1 MIRAFKQFS
10 IVAGGTPQPLV
21 GTTLGAATLVSATP
35 QSVLVAD
42 SSMFKQGDWAVIG
55 TVAVGDE
62 ERQLVTKVVDA
73 THIKV
78 NQLEKAHANGAYV
91 RSGILINSVYV
102 QRDVSSAGGLLY
114 IGAQGI
120 VKATFANVVATL
132 FNSTTGQP
140 IDFGDSRGDSTDAGS
155 AGDWF
160 IDGTTGDK
168 YLPSFGVT

>member
-1 MIRAFKQFS
+1 MIRAFKQFT

-21 GTTLGAATLVSATP
+21 GTTLSAATLASATP
-35 QSVLVAD
+35 QSVAVVD
-42 SSMFKQGDWAVIG
+42 SSMFKQGDWAVFG
-55 TVAVGDE
+55 TVAGADE
-62 ERQLVTKVVDA
+62 ERQLVTKVVDG

-78 NQLEKAHANGAYV
+78 NSLEKAHASGAFV

-102 QRDVSSAGGLLY
+102 QRDLTGAGLLY

-132 FNSTTGQP
+132 FNSATGQP

-155 AGDWF
+155 AGDWWV
-160 IDGTTGDK
+160 DGTTNDK

>member
-21 GTTLGAATLVSATP
+21 GTTLTTATLPTTAST
-35 QSVLVAD
+35 SVAVAD
-42 SSMFKQGDWAVIG
+42 SSMFKQGDYAVFGSI
-55 TVAVGDE
+55 ANGDE
-62 ERQLVTKVVDA
+62 ERHIVRAIVDG
-73 THIKV
+73 THIRV
-78 NQLEKAHANGAYV
+78 NQLDKAHVNGSYV
-91 RSGILINSVYV
+91 RNSIAINSVYV
-102 QRDVSSAGGLLY
+102 QRDLTGAGLLY

-132 FNSTTGQP
+132 FNSATGQP
-140 IDFGDSRGDSTDAGS
+140 IDFGDSRGDSTDAGD
-155 AGDWF
+155 AGDFW